1 MLQKKSCKLFA
12 CSRLLPNMNADGLLD
27 VNAFSQVRSTAQ
39 NRSKKEDFFIAFS
52 VCVVMGLTWLF
63 GFLMMVSE
71 DITYKTVMS
80 WLFTLF
86 NSTQVG

>member
-1 MLQKKSCKLFA
+1 MLQEKSGEYFA
-12 CSRLLPNMNADGLLD
+12 FARPLAYMHADCLIAKVL
-27 VNAFSQVRSTAQ
+27 SQVRSTAQ
-39 NRSKKEDFFIAFS
+39 NRSKKEEFFIALS
-52 VCVVMGLTWLF
+52 VCVVMGLTWIF